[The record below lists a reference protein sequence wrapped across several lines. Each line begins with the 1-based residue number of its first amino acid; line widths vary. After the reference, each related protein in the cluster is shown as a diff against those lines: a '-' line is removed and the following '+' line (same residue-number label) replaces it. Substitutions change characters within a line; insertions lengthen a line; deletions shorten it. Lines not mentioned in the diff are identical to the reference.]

1 MSISTTPGTVGAT
14 SFTFPSAYETVYAV
28 VPPRTDG
35 GLHNAPVPQ
44 LVIFLSGLIHV
55 TLPVPATGNA
65 SLDDAYFIGGANAVL
80 FAADTTGLG
89 HVTKYPSDEPS
100 VSLQIRFTDGLVP
113 NHTVLYPGP
122 CHYEGEAGQA
132 STYLIDS

>member
-1 MSISTTPGTVGAT
+1 MGTDL
-14 SFTFPSAYETVYAV
+14 PRLV
-28 VPPRTDG
+28 V
-35 GLHNAPVPQ
+35 
-44 LVIFLSGLIHV
+44 FLSGLIHI

-65 SLDDAYFIGGANAVL
+65 SLDGAYFIGGANAVL

-89 HVTKYPSDEPS
+89 HITTYSSDEPS
-100 VSLQIRFTDGLVP
+100 VSLQVRFANGTVP
-113 NHTVLYPGP
+113 DHTVLYPGP